1 MATTRCSW
9 VSKEPIYLEYHDKE
23 WGVPVK
29 DGRELFEMLC
39 LEGQQAGLS
48 WITILRKREN
58 YRQNFHHFDPVRIA
72 KMTDEDVERLVL
84 DAGIVRHRGKI
95 KAIILNAQIYL
106 AMQASGEDFSDFIW
120 RFVDHQPVINNPL
133 GPEGVPATTTVS
145 DAMFKALK
153 KKGFKFTGST
163 ICYAF
168 MQAAGLVNDHQAYC
182 FCHPKNQPA

>member
-106 AMQASGEDFSDFIW
+106 AMQANGEDFSEFIW
-120 RFVDHQPVINNPL
+120 SFVDHQPVINNPL
-133 GPEGVPATTTVS
+133 GPEGVPATTAVS
-145 DAMFKALK
+145 DAMSKALK

>member
-9 VSKEPIYLEYHDKE
+9 VSREPIYLDYHDKE

-48 WITILRKREN
+48 WITILRKRDN
-58 YRQNFHHFDPVRIA
+58 YRQNFHNFDPVRIA
-72 KMTDEDVERLVL
+72 KMTDDDVERLVL

-106 AMQASGEDFSDFIW
+106 AMQTSGEDFSEFIW
-120 RFVDHQPVINNPL
+120 GFVGHQPVINNPL
-133 GPEGVPATTTVS
+133 GPEGVPAKTAVS
-145 DAMFKALK
+145 DAMAKALK